1 MENFVYKR
9 KALHLFSSILVFTQC
24 TLRLG
29 QSNFH
34 LVSVFPQNHT
44 FISMYIVKRVRREV
58 DAFVKEA
65 GIVRMMCLSNYMQPR
80 SLMRHNKRKW
90 ISMTRL
96 VVVDS
101 NCG

>member
-1 MENFVYKR
+1 MENFLYKG
-9 KALHLFSSILVFTQC
+9 KALHLFSSILVFTQSK
-24 TLRLG
+24 LRLG

-65 GIVRMMCLSNYMQPR
+65 GIGRMIRLSNYVQ
-80 SLMRHNKRKW
+80 L
-90 ISMTRL
+90 
-96 VVVDS
+96 
-101 NCG
+101 